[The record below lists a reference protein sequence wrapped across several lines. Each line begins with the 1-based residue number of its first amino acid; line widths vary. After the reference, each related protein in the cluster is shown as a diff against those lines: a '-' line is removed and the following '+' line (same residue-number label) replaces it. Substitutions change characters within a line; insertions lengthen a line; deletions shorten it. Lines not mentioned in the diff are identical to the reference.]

1 MGRVGEVICRTWQTA
16 DKMKK
21 LRGRLADEKV
31 PYKSAYYHEDNDYDN
46 FKVYLATTYIYVY
59 MLQVRRTFRS
69 ICFNPG
75 QFGAGTKH
83 RSRVIVLPMQ
93 KVS

>member
-31 PYKSAYYHEDNDYDN
+31 PYTSQLITMEIMIMMILKY
-46 FKVYLATTYIYVY
+46 TW
-59 MLQVRRTFRS
+59 
-69 ICFNPG
+69 
-75 QFGAGTKH
+75 
-83 RSRVIVLPMQ
+83 VL
-93 KVS
+93 

>member
-31 PYKSAYYHEDNDYDN
+31 PYTSQLIIMEIMIMMILKYILGYFRDTSLRLVLLNNDKIDVDKCKLLYTLCIAMH
-46 FKVYLATTYIYVY
+46 F
-59 MLQVRRTFRS
+59 
-69 ICFNPG
+69 C
-75 QFGAGTKH
+75 
-83 RSRVIVLPMQ
+83 
-93 KVS
+93 

>member
-31 PYKSAYYHEDNDYDN
+31 PYTSQLIMEI
-46 FKVYLATTYIYVY
+46 TTMMILKY
-59 MLQVRRTFRS
+59 T
-69 ICFNPG
+69 
-75 QFGAGTKH
+75 
-83 RSRVIVLPMQ
+83 RVL
-93 KVS
+93 

>member
-31 PYKSAYYHEDNDYDN
+31 PSTSQLIIMEIMIMMILKY
-46 FKVYLATTYIYVY
+46 TW
-59 MLQVRRTFRS
+59 
-69 ICFNPG
+69 
-75 QFGAGTKH
+75 
-83 RSRVIVLPMQ
+83 VL
-93 KVS
+93 